1 MWVING
7 EGEAGMSATLQRV
20 PNDFWDK
27 WDSTRITDT
36 GLQPVEVT
44 NKLPPQPPR
53 RERSFGRRALRSF
66 LRFVITLGIGVG
78 GTLAWQA
85 YGDDARTLMA
95 VAYPQLGWI
104 APQATTN
111 ALATQSAPM
120 APASDAPTAPPVDQQ
135 LNALSLNLAA
145 VRQNVE
151 QLSAQVATGQQQLS
165 GDIAGLRASE
175 QDILAK
181 ISTPPPRPA
190 PRKPAPPPQTAAAP
204 PPAPAAAH

>member
-1 MWVING
+1 
-7 EGEAGMSATLQRV
+7 MSATLQRV

-36 GLQPVEVT
+36 QPQLVEVT
-44 NKLPPQPPR
+44 NEPPPQPPR
-53 RERSFGRRALRSF
+53 RKRSLGRRALRSF
-66 LRFVITLGIGVG
+66 LRLVITLGIGVG
-78 GTLAWQA
+78 GTLAWQG
-85 YGDDARTLMA
+85 YGDDARQLMA
-95 VAYPQLGWI
+95 VAYPGQLGWI

-111 ALATQSAPM
+111 ALATQSAPA
-120 APASDAPTAPPVDQQ
+120 APVSDAPTAPPVDQK

-145 VRQNVE
+145 LRQSVE

-190 PRKPAPPPQTAAAP
+190 PRKPAPPQVTAVPPPPTAAA
-204 PPAPAAAH
+204 AH